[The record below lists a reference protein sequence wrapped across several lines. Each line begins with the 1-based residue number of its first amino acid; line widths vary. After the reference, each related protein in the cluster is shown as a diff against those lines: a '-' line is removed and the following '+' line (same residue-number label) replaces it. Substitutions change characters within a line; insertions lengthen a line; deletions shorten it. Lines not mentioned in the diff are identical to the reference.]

1 MQVTM
6 FVCMYI
12 TDKCRIR
19 VTFYSEKGRGHS
31 GLGGQWQTSKD
42 YTFGWAD
49 AGWEMSVNKVWEEDL
64 CMTPKLWVSVPSGLA
79 LSLPPAPW
87 HVLNGGVVEES
98 SGSGK
103 PRWAKLDKAK
113 DWGSVFRATRG
124 QWNNVLR
131 RSNQT
136 RLWKGGDCSAGK
148 KEGVPCGR
156 SWFHGP
162 RREWKDGCIDM
173 LVLQGHLWALSHA
186 VPSAWNSFPSV
197 MSSTPFPYLLH

>member
-1 MQVTM
+1 M
-6 FVCMYI
+6 FVCVYI
-12 TDKCRIR
+12 TDKCRIK
-19 VTFYSEKGRGHS
+19 VTFYSEEGRGHS

-64 CMTPKLWVSVPSGLA
+64 CMTPQAVGIGTIRVGTVFASCPLTCLDMVGSWRKAVEVES
-79 LSLPPAPW
+79 
-87 HVLNGGVVEES
+87 HVGQS
-98 SGSGK
+98 WTK
-103 PRWAKLDKAK
+103 PRM
-113 DWGSVFRATRG
+113 WGSVFRATRG